1 MELNTRRTFLQ
12 GFLALLTAFGAGG
25 VFYPLVRYLAPRS
38 AANSRN
44 HVEIPLSPLAE
55 GEAKFFDYDGKAA
68 VLVKLAGGAV
78 VVRSAVCTHLGCIV
92 QWQKE
97 KGQFLCPCHAGLF
110 GVDGRVLSG
119 PPPKPLEA
127 IPFTIANGV
136 ARVG

>member
-1 MELNTRRTFLQ
+1 MELNSRRTFLQ
-12 GFLALLTAFGAGG
+12 GFLALLTAFGTGAA
-25 VFYPLVRYLAPRS
+25 FYPLVRYLAPRS
-38 AANSRN
+38 AANGRN
-44 HVEIPLSPLAE
+44 IIEIPIARLAE
-55 GEAKFFDYDGKAA
+55 GDAKFFDYAGRAA
-68 VLVKLAGGAV
+68 VLVKLPGGAV

-127 IPFTIANGV
+127 IPFTLVDGV
-136 ARVG
+136 ALVG

>member
-25 VFYPLVRYLAPRS
+25 VLYPLIRYLAPHS
-38 AANSRN
+38 TANNSN
-44 HVEIPLSPLAE
+44 LVEIPLERLAE
-55 GEAKFFDYDGKAA
+55 GDAKFFDYDGKAA